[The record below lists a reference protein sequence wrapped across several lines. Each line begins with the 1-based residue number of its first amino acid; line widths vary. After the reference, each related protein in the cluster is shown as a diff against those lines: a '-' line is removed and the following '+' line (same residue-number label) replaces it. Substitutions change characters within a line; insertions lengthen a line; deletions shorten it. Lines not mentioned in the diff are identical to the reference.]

1 MRSRYIIEFLAL
13 WETLHNPDF
22 FNKNKKVNFELSIK
36 DLGEKYMWNDI
47 ETTTDYLHFS
57 VVSKTVADL
66 IIESGDNPI
75 SIGISGSW
83 GAGKSS
89 MVKMIGKDLNDQS
102 SDNKYIFL
110 EFNAWLY
117 QGYEDAK
124 SALLQSVTMKLTE
137 EMKKQGIDEDGE
149 LGKKFKKF
157 LKRINWFQVSKLAL
171 PLLAG
176 FIPGA
181 APVGVIANFA
191 NVIKSSWNN
200 RDKKSENSEAI
211 DTAIEGLTPELEN
224 LLNDNEEMS
233 EPATKQIE
241 EIRKEFEEILKQLKV
256 KLVVLVDDLDRCL
269 PETAISTLEAMRLLL
284 FVEQTAFIIAAD
296 EQMIR
301 NGVRAHFNGVELSD
315 ELVTSYFDK
324 LIQVPIKI
332 PHLGIAEVKVYIV
345 LLFMELEVKRNGV
358 RQEAFLEAQN
368 KLSKLLN
375 KAWEDDVTAEKIEG
389 VFDDDTERTMKEYV
403 AIADQLAGIL
413 VSADNIKGNPRLIKR
428 LLNALEIR
436 KKVAKINGMML
447 DSGVLIKMLL
457 FERCASEG
465 AFDYL
470 AKEVANAEE
479 GKPEF
484 IQKLE
489 DSLISGEKYEFPD
502 VTWNND
508 FVQKWVLIEP
518 KLGGLDLRPLLYLS
532 RDKALSFAAYD
543 ELSIKGKELLTA
555 LKKVKNGTYLR
566 ELVESIKSL
575 GIREAEKLLKR
586 IISLGRNEQ
595 WNVNALFAAVHI
607 REAFP
612 ELGRNL
618 ALALCEIPAK
628 SRKAPIIPVIA
639 EKEWAK
645 DMLKQWADDSETPDS
660 VKRAITQNTQKK

>member
-1 MRSRYIIEFLAL
+1 
-13 WETLHNPDF
+13 
-22 FNKNKKVNFELSIK
+22 
-36 DLGEKYMWNDI
+36 MWNDI

-66 IIESGDNPI
+66 IIESGENPI
-75 SIGISGSW
+75 SIGVSGSW
-83 GAGKSS
+83 GVGKSS
-89 MVKMIGKDLNDQS
+89 MVKMIGKDLNEQLS
-102 SDNKYIFL
+102 SDNQYIFL

-181 APVGVIANFA
+181 ASVGVIANFA
-191 NVIKSSWNN
+191 NAIKSSWNN

-211 DTAIEGLTPELEN
+211 NTAIEGLTPELES
-224 LLNDNEEMS
+224 LLNDNKEVA

-241 EIRKEFEEILKQLKV
+241 EIRKEFEEILGQLKV

-284 FVEQTAFIIAAD
+284 FVKRTAFIIAAD

-315 ELVTSYFDK
+315 GLVTSYFDK

-345 LLFMELEVKRNGV
+345 LLFMELEVRRNRV
-358 RQEAFLEAQN
+358 KQETFSDAQN
-368 KLSKLLN
+368 KLSNLLS

-389 VFDDDTERTMKEYV
+389 VFDDDTRKIMKEYI

-413 VSADNIKGNPRLIKR
+413 VCADNIKGNPRLIKR

-436 KKVAKINGMML
+436 KKVAKFNGMTL

-470 AKEVANAEE
+470 AKEVANAEA

-489 DSLISGEKYEFPD
+489 DSLISGEKYESPD

-518 KLGGLDLRPLLYLS
+518 KLGGIDLRPLLYLS
-532 RDKALSFAAYD
+532 KDKALSFVAYD
-543 ELSIKGKELLTA
+543 ELSVKGEELLTA
-555 LKKVKNGTYLR
+555 LKKVKNGTYLK

-575 GIREAEKLLKR
+575 GIKEAEKLLKR

-595 WNVNALFAAVHI
+595 WNVNILFAAVHI
-607 REAFP
+607 TEAFP

-618 ALALCEIPAK
+618 ASALCEIPAK
-628 SRKAPIIPVIA
+628 ARKAPIVPVIA

-645 DMLKQWADDSETPDS
+645 DMLKQWGDDSETPDS
-660 VKRAITQNTQKK
+660 VKRAITQNMQKR

>member
-1 MRSRYIIEFLAL
+1 MRSCDVIKFLAL

-22 FNKNKKVNFELSIK
+22 FNKNKKINFQLAIK

-57 VVSKTVADL
+57 VVSKTAADL

-83 GAGKSS
+83 GTGKSS
-89 MVKMIGKDLNDQS
+89 MVKMIGKDLNEQS
-102 SDNKYIFL
+102 SDNNYIFL

-124 SALLQSVTMKLTE
+124 SALLQSVTTKLTE
-137 EMKKQGIDEDGE
+137 EMKKQKIDEDGE
-149 LGKKFKKF
+149 LGKKFKNF

-176 FIPGA
+176 LIPGA
-181 APVGVIANFA
+181 TPVGVIANFA
-191 NVIKSSWNN
+191 NAIKSSWNN

-211 DTAIEGLTPELEN
+211 NTAIEGLAPELEN

-233 EPATKQIE
+233 EPVTKQIE
-241 EIRKEFEEILKQLKV
+241 EIRKEFQEILKKLKV

-284 FVEQTAFIIAAD
+284 FVERTAFIIAAD

-345 LLFMELEVKRNGV
+345 LLFLELEVKRNRVG
-358 RQEAFLEAQN
+358 QETFLDAQN
-368 KLSKLLN
+368 KLSNLLY

-389 VFDDDTERTMKEYV
+389 VFDADTEKTMKEYV

-436 KKVAKINGMML
+436 KKVAQINGMTL

-489 DSLISGEKYEFPD
+489 DSLISGEKYEPPD

-518 KLGGLDLRPLLYLS
+518 KLGGIDLRPLLYLS
-532 RDKALSFAAYD
+532 RDKALSFVAYD
-543 ELSIKGKELLTA
+543 ELSIKGKELLNA

-575 GIREAEKLLKR
+575 GIREAEKLFKR

-595 WNVNALFAAVHI
+595 WNVNTLFAAVHI
-607 REAFP
+607 TEAFP

-618 ALALCEIPAK
+618 ASALCEIPAK

-645 DMLKQWADDSETPDS
+645 DMLKQWTDDSETPDS
-660 VKRAITQNTQKK
+660 VIRAITQNTQKK

>member
-1 MRSRYIIEFLAL
+1 
-13 WETLHNPDF
+13 
-22 FNKNKKVNFELSIK
+22 
-36 DLGEKYMWNDI
+36 MWNDI

-66 IIESGDNPI
+66 IIESGDSPI
-75 SIGISGSW
+75 SIGVSGSW
-83 GAGKSS
+83 GTGKSS
-89 MVKMIGKDLNDQS
+89 MVKMIGRDLNDQS
-102 SDNKYIFL
+102 GDNKYIFL

-137 EMKKQGIDEDGE
+137 EIKKQGIDETDE

-191 NVIKSSWNN
+191 NAIKSSWNN
-200 RDKKSENSEAI
+200 RNDKSENSEKINA
-211 DTAIEGLTPELEN
+211 AIEGLTPELEN
-224 LLNDNEEMS
+224 LLNDNEEVA

-241 EIRKEFEEILKQLKV
+241 EIRKEFEEILEQLKV

-284 FVEQTAFIIAAD
+284 FVNRTAFIIAAD

-301 NGVRAHFNGVELSD
+301 NGVRAHFNSVELSD
-315 ELVTSYFDK
+315 GLVTSYFDK

-332 PHLGIAEVKVYIV
+332 PHLGVAEVKVYIV
-345 LLFMELEVKRNGV
+345 LLFMELEVRRNRV
-358 RQEAFLEAQN
+358 KQVTFSDVQN
-368 KLSKLLN
+368 KLSNLLS
-375 KAWEDDVTAEKIEG
+375 KAWEDDVTVEKIEG
-389 VFDDDTERTMKEYV
+389 VFDDVTEKIMKEYV

-436 KKVAKINGMML
+436 KKVAKFNGMTL

-470 AKEVANAEE
+470 AKEVANAED

-484 IQKLE
+484 IQRLE
-489 DSLISGEKYEFPD
+489 DDLLNGEKYESPD
-502 VTWNND
+502 ATWNND
-508 FVQKWVLIEP
+508 FVQKWVLVEP
-518 KLGGLDLRPLLYLS
+518 KLGGMDLRPLLYLS
-532 RDKALSFAAYD
+532 RDKALSFVAYD
-543 ELSIKGKELLTA
+543 ELSAKGEELLTA
-555 LKKVKNGTYLR
+555 LKKVKSSIYQD
-566 ELVESIKSL
+566 LVEEVKSL
-575 GIREAEKLLKR
+575 GIKEAEILLKR

-595 WNVNALFAAVHI
+595 WNVNILFAALHI
-607 REAFP
+607 TEAFP
-612 ELGRNL
+612 ELGRN
-618 ALALCEIPAK
+618 LALCEIPAK
-628 SRKAPIIPVIA
+628 SRKAPIIPIIA

-645 DMLKQWADDSETPDS
+645 DMLKQWNDDPKTPNS
-660 VKRAITQNTQKK
+660 VKKAIKLKK

>member
-1 MRSRYIIEFLAL
+1 
-13 WETLHNPDF
+13 
-22 FNKNKKVNFELSIK
+22 
-36 DLGEKYMWNDI
+36 MWNDI

-75 SIGISGSW
+75 SIGVSGSW

-102 SDNKYIFL
+102 GNNKYIFL

-124 SALLQSVTMKLTE
+124 SALLESVTQKLTE
-137 EMKKQGIDEDGE
+137 EMQKQGIDEDDE

-191 NVIKSSWNN
+191 NAIKNSWNN
-200 RDKKSENSEAI
+200 REKKSENGEAI
-211 DTAIEGLTPELEN
+211 NIAFEGLTPELES
-224 LLNDNEEMS
+224 LLKDNEEIA
-233 EPATKQIE
+233 EPVTKQIE
-241 EIRKEFEEILKQLKV
+241 EIRKEFEEILEQLKV

-284 FVEQTAFIIAAD
+284 FVKRTAFIIAAD

-315 ELVTSYFDK
+315 GLVTSYFDK

-345 LLFMELEVKRNGV
+345 LLFMELEVRRSRL
-358 RQEAFLEAQN
+358 RQETFSDAQN
-368 KLSKLLN
+368 KLSNLLA
-375 KAWEDDVTAEKIEG
+375 KAWEDDITADKIEA
-389 VFDDDTERTMKEYV
+389 VFDDTTKAIMKESV
-403 AIADQLAGIL
+403 SIADQLSGIL

-436 KKVAKINGMML
+436 KKVAKFNGMTL

-470 AKEVANAEE
+470 AKEVASAAD

-484 IQKLE
+484 IQKIE
-489 DSLISGEKYEFPD
+489 DGLISGEIYESPD
-502 VTWNND
+502 ATWNDD

-518 KLGGLDLRPLLYLS
+518 KLSRIDLRPLLYLS

-543 ELSIKGKELLTA
+543 ELSAKGEEMLIA
-555 LKKVKNGTYLR
+555 LKKIKNGTYLKN
-566 ELVESIKSL
+566 LVESIKSL
-575 GIREAEKLLKR
+575 GIKEAEKLLKR
-586 IISLGRNEQ
+586 MISSGRNEQ
-595 WNVNALFAAVHI
+595 WNVDILFAAVHI
-607 REAFP
+607 TEAFP

-645 DMLKQWADDSETPDS
+645 DMLKQWEDDSETPES
-660 VKRAITQNTQKK
+660 VKRAITQNTQRK

>member
-1 MRSRYIIEFLAL
+1 
-13 WETLHNPDF
+13 
-22 FNKNKKVNFELSIK
+22 
-36 DLGEKYMWNDI
+36 MWNDI

-66 IIESGDNPI
+66 IIESGDSPI
-75 SIGISGSW
+75 SIGVSGSW
-83 GAGKSS
+83 GTGKSS
-89 MVKMIGKDLNDQS
+89 MVKMIGRDLNDQS
-102 SDNKYIFL
+102 GDNKYIFL

-137 EMKKQGIDEDGE
+137 EIKKQGIDETDE

-191 NVIKSSWNN
+191 NAIKSSWNN
-200 RDKKSENSEAI
+200 RNDKSENSEKI
-211 DTAIEGLTPELEN
+211 NVAIEGLTPELEN
-224 LLNDNEEMS
+224 LLNDNEEVA

-241 EIRKEFEEILKQLKV
+241 EIRKEFEEILEQLKV
-256 KLVVLVDDLDRCL
+256 KLVILVDDLDRCL

-284 FVEQTAFIIAAD
+284 FVNRTAFIIAAD

-301 NGVRAHFNGVELSD
+301 NGVRAHFNSVELSD
-315 ELVTSYFDK
+315 GLVTSYFDK

-332 PHLGIAEVKVYIV
+332 PHLGVAEVKVYIV
-345 LLFMELEVKRNGV
+345 LLFMELEVRRNRV
-358 RQEAFLEAQN
+358 KQVTFSDVQN
-368 KLSKLLN
+368 KLSNLLS
-375 KAWEDDVTAEKIEG
+375 KAWEDDVTVEKIEG
-389 VFDDDTERTMKEYV
+389 VFDDVTKKIMKEYV

-436 KKVAKINGMML
+436 KKVAKFNGMTL

-470 AKEVANAEE
+470 AKEVANAED

-484 IQKLE
+484 IQRLE
-489 DSLISGEKYEFPD
+489 DDLLNGEKYESPD
-502 VTWNND
+502 ATWNND

-518 KLGGLDLRPLLYLS
+518 KLGGMDLRPLLYLS
-532 RDKALSFAAYD
+532 RDKALSFVAYD
-543 ELSIKGKELLTA
+543 ELSAKGEELLTA
-555 LKKVKNGTYLR
+555 LKKVKSSIYQD
-566 ELVESIKSL
+566 LVEEVKSL
-575 GIREAEKLLKR
+575 GIKEAEILLKR

-595 WNVNALFAAVHI
+595 WNVNILFAALHI
-607 REAFP
+607 TEAFP

-618 ALALCEIPAK
+618 ASALCEIPGK
-628 SRKAPIIPVIA
+628 SRKAPIIPIIA

-645 DMLKQWADDSETPDS
+645 DMLKQWNDDPKTPNS
-660 VKRAITQNTQKK
+660 VKKAIKLKK

>member
-1 MRSRYIIEFLAL
+1 
-13 WETLHNPDF
+13 
-22 FNKNKKVNFELSIK
+22 
-36 DLGEKYMWNDI
+36 MWNDI
-47 ETTTDYLHFS
+47 ETTTDYLNFS
-57 VVSKTVADL
+57 IVSKTVADL

-75 SIGISGSW
+75 SIGVSGSW
-83 GAGKSS
+83 GVGKSS
-89 MVKMIGKDLNDQS
+89 MVKMIGKDLNNQS
-102 SDNKYIFL
+102 GDNKYIFL

-124 SALLQSVTMKLTE
+124 SALLQSVTQKLTE
-137 EMKKQGIDEDGE
+137 QMQKQGINEDGE

-157 LKRINWFQVSKLAL
+157 LKRINWFQVSKLTL
-171 PLLAG
+171 PLFAG

-181 APVGVIANFA
+181 ASVGVIANFA
-191 NVIKSSWNN
+191 NAIKNSWNN
-200 RDKKSENSEAI
+200 RDKKSENGEAI
-211 DTAIEGLTPELEN
+211 NTAFEGLTPELEN
-224 LLNDNEEMS
+224 FLKDNEEIV
-233 EPATKQIE
+233 EPVTKQIE
-241 EIRKEFEEILKQLKV
+241 EIRDEFEEILGQLKV

-284 FVEQTAFIIAAD
+284 FVKRTAFIIAAD

-315 ELVTSYFDK
+315 GLVTSYFDK

-345 LLFMELEVKRNGV
+345 LLFMELEVRRNRV
-358 RQEAFLEAQN
+358 KQETFSDAQN
-368 KLSKLLN
+368 KLSNFLS
-375 KAWEDDVTAEKIEG
+375 KAWEDDVTIEKIKG
-389 VFDDDTERTMKEYV
+389 VFDDDTEKIMKEYI

-413 VSADNIKGNPRLIKR
+413 VSDDNIKGNPRLIKR

-436 KKVAKINGMML
+436 KKVAKFNGMTL

-470 AKEVANAEE
+470 AKEVANAET

-489 DSLISGEKYEFPD
+489 DSLMNGEKYESPN

-518 KLGGLDLRPLLYLS
+518 KLGGIDLRPLLYLS
-532 RDKALSFAAYD
+532 KDKALSFVAYD
-543 ELSIKGKELLTA
+543 ELSVKGEELLTA
-555 LKKVKNGTYLR
+555 LKKVKNGTYLK
-566 ELVESIKSL
+566 ELVDSIKSL
-575 GIREAEKLLKR
+575 GIKEAEKLLKR
-586 IISLGRNEQ
+586 VISLGRNEQ
-595 WNVNALFAAVHI
+595 WNVNILFAAVHI
-607 REAFP
+607 TEAFP
-612 ELGRNL
+612 EIGRNL
-618 ALALCEIPAK
+618 ASALCEIPPK
-628 SRKAPIIPVIA
+628 SRKAPIVPVIA

-645 DMLKQWADDSETPDS
+645 DMLKQWDNDSETPAS

>member
-1 MRSRYIIEFLAL
+1 
-13 WETLHNPDF
+13 
-22 FNKNKKVNFELSIK
+22 
-36 DLGEKYMWNDI
+36 MWNDI

-66 IIESGDNPI
+66 IIESGDSPI
-75 SIGISGSW
+75 SIGVSGSW
-83 GAGKSS
+83 GTGKSS
-89 MVKMIGKDLNDQS
+89 MVKMIGRDLNDQS
-102 SDNKYIFL
+102 GDNKYIFL

-137 EMKKQGIDEDGE
+137 EIKKQGIDETDE

-191 NVIKSSWNN
+191 NAIKSSWNN
-200 RDKKSENSEAI
+200 RNDKSENSEKI
-211 DTAIEGLTPELEN
+211 NVAIEGLTPELEN
-224 LLNDNEEMS
+224 LLNDNEEVA

-241 EIRKEFEEILKQLKV
+241 EIRKEFEEILEQLKV

-269 PETAISTLEAMRLLL
+269 PETAVSTLEAMRLLL
-284 FVEQTAFIIAAD
+284 FVKRTAFIIAAD

-301 NGVRAHFNGVELSD
+301 NGVRAHFNSVELSD
-315 ELVTSYFDK
+315 GLVTSYFDK

-332 PHLGIAEVKVYIV
+332 PHVGVAEVKVYIV
-345 LLFMELEVKRNGV
+345 LLFMELEVRRNRV
-358 RQEAFLEAQN
+358 KQVTFSDVQN
-368 KLSKLLN
+368 KLSNLLS
-375 KAWEDDVTAEKIEG
+375 KAWEDDVTVEKIEG
-389 VFDDDTERTMKEYV
+389 VFDDVTEKIMKEYV

-436 KKVAKINGMML
+436 KKVAKFNGMTL

-470 AKEVANAEE
+470 AKEVANAED

-484 IQKLE
+484 IQRLE
-489 DSLISGEKYEFPD
+489 DDLLNGEKYESPD
-502 VTWNND
+502 ATWNND
-508 FVQKWVLIEP
+508 FVQKWVLVEP
-518 KLGGLDLRPLLYLS
+518 KLGGMDLRPLLYLS
-532 RDKALSFAAYD
+532 RDKALSFVAYD
-543 ELSIKGKELLTA
+543 ELSAKGEELLTA
-555 LKKVKNGTYLR
+555 LKKVKSSIYQD
-566 ELVESIKSL
+566 LVEEVKSL
-575 GIREAEKLLKR
+575 GIKEAEILLKR

-595 WNVNALFAAVHI
+595 WNVNILFAALHI
-607 REAFP
+607 TEAFP

-618 ALALCEIPAK
+618 ASALCEIPGK
-628 SRKAPIIPVIA
+628 SRKAPIIPIIA

-645 DMLKQWADDSETPDS
+645 DMLKQWNDDPETPNS
-660 VKRAITQNTQKK
+660 VKKAIKLKK

>member
-1 MRSRYIIEFLAL
+1 
-13 WETLHNPDF
+13 
-22 FNKNKKVNFELSIK
+22 
-36 DLGEKYMWNDI
+36 MWNDI
-47 ETTTDYLHFS
+47 ETTTDYLNFS
-57 VVSKTVADL
+57 IVSKTVADL

-75 SIGISGSW
+75 SIGVSGSW
-83 GAGKSS
+83 GVGKSS
-89 MVKMIGKDLNDQS
+89 MVKMIGKDLNNQS
-102 SDNKYIFL
+102 GDNKYIFL

-124 SALLQSVTMKLTE
+124 SALLQSVTQKLTE
-137 EMKKQGIDEDGE
+137 QMQKQGINEDGE

-157 LKRINWFQVSKLAL
+157 LKRINWFQVSKLIL
-171 PLLAG
+171 PLFAG

-181 APVGVIANFA
+181 ASVGVIANFA
-191 NVIKSSWNN
+191 NAIKNSWNN
-200 RDKKSENSEAI
+200 RDKKSENGEAI
-211 DTAIEGLTPELEN
+211 NTAFEGLTPELEN
-224 LLNDNEEMS
+224 FLKDNEEIV
-233 EPATKQIE
+233 EPVTKQIE
-241 EIRKEFEEILKQLKV
+241 EIRDEFEEILGQLKV

-284 FVEQTAFIIAAD
+284 FVKRTAFIIAAD

-315 ELVTSYFDK
+315 GLVTSYFDK

-345 LLFMELEVKRNGV
+345 LLFMELEVRRNRV
-358 RQEAFLEAQN
+358 KQETFSDAQN
-368 KLSKLLN
+368 KLSNFLS
-375 KAWEDDVTAEKIEG
+375 KAWEDDVTIEKIKG
-389 VFDDDTERTMKEYV
+389 VFDDDTEKIMKEYI

-413 VSADNIKGNPRLIKR
+413 VSDDNIKGNPRLIKR

-436 KKVAKINGMML
+436 KKVAKFNGMTL

-470 AKEVANAEE
+470 AKEVANAET

-489 DSLISGEKYEFPD
+489 DSLMNGEKYESPN

-518 KLGGLDLRPLLYLS
+518 KLGGIDLRPLLYLS
-532 RDKALSFAAYD
+532 KDKALSFVAYD
-543 ELSIKGKELLTA
+543 ELSVKGEELLTA
-555 LKKVKNGTYLR
+555 LKKVKNGTYLK
-566 ELVESIKSL
+566 ELVDSIKSL
-575 GIREAEKLLKR
+575 GIKEAEKLLKR
-586 IISLGRNEQ
+586 VISLGRNEQ
-595 WNVNALFAAVHI
+595 WNVNILFAAVHI
-607 REAFP
+607 TEAFP
-612 ELGRNL
+612 EIGRNL
-618 ALALCEIPAK
+618 ASALCEIPPK
-628 SRKAPIIPVIA
+628 SRKAPIVPVIA

-645 DMLKQWADDSETPDS
+645 DMLKQWDNDSETPAS

>member
-1 MRSRYIIEFLAL
+1 
-13 WETLHNPDF
+13 
-22 FNKNKKVNFELSIK
+22 
-36 DLGEKYMWNDI
+36 MWNDI

-66 IIESGDNPI
+66 IIESGDSPI
-75 SIGISGSW
+75 SIGVSGSW
-83 GAGKSS
+83 GTGKSS
-89 MVKMIGKDLNDQS
+89 MVKMIGRDLNDQS
-102 SDNKYIFL
+102 GDNKYIFL

-137 EMKKQGIDEDGE
+137 EIKKQGIDETDE

-191 NVIKSSWNN
+191 NAIKSSWNN
-200 RDKKSENSEAI
+200 RNDKSENSEKI
-211 DTAIEGLTPELEN
+211 NVAIEGLTPELEN
-224 LLNDNEEMS
+224 LLNDNEEVA

-241 EIRKEFEEILKQLKV
+241 EIRKEFEEILEQLKV
-256 KLVVLVDDLDRCL
+256 KLVILVDDLDRCL

-284 FVEQTAFIIAAD
+284 FVNRTAFIIAAD

-301 NGVRAHFNGVELSD
+301 NGVRAHFNSVELSD
-315 ELVTSYFDK
+315 GLVTSYFDK

-332 PHLGIAEVKVYIV
+332 PHLGVAEVKVYIV
-345 LLFMELEVKRNGV
+345 LLFMELEVRRNRV
-358 RQEAFLEAQN
+358 KQVTFSDVQN
-368 KLSKLLN
+368 KLSNLLS
-375 KAWEDDVTAEKIEG
+375 KAWEDDVTVEKIEG
-389 VFDDDTERTMKEYV
+389 VFDDVTEKIMKEYV

-436 KKVAKINGMML
+436 KKVAKFNGMTL

-470 AKEVANAEE
+470 AKEVANAED

-484 IQKLE
+484 IQRLE
-489 DSLISGEKYEFPD
+489 DDLLNGEKYESPD
-502 VTWNND
+502 ATWNND
-508 FVQKWVLIEP
+508 FVQKWVLVEP
-518 KLGGLDLRPLLYLS
+518 KLGGMDLRPLLYLS
-532 RDKALSFAAYD
+532 RDKALSFVAYD
-543 ELSIKGKELLTA
+543 ELSAKGEELLTA
-555 LKKVKNGTYLR
+555 LKKVKSSIYQD
-566 ELVESIKSL
+566 LVEEVKSL
-575 GIREAEKLLKR
+575 GIKEAEILLKR

-595 WNVNALFAAVHI
+595 WNVNILFAALHI
-607 REAFP
+607 TEAFP

-618 ALALCEIPAK
+618 ASALCEIPGK
-628 SRKAPIIPVIA
+628 SRKAPIIPIIA

-645 DMLKQWADDSETPDS
+645 DMLKQWNDDPKTPNS
-660 VKRAITQNTQKK
+660 VKKAIKLKK

>member
-1 MRSRYIIEFLAL
+1 
-13 WETLHNPDF
+13 
-22 FNKNKKVNFELSIK
+22 
-36 DLGEKYMWNDI
+36 MWNDV

-83 GAGKSS
+83 GTGKSS
-89 MVKMIGKDLNDQS
+89 MVKMIGKDLSEQS
-102 SDNKYIFL
+102 GDNKYIFL

-124 SALLQSVTMKLTE
+124 SALLQSVTTKLTE
-137 EMKKQGIDEDGE
+137 EMKKQGIDEEDE
-149 LGKKFKKF
+149 VGKKFKRF

-181 APVGVIANFA
+181 APVGVIANFV
-191 NVIKSSWNN
+191 NSIKNSLDNH
-200 RDKKSENSEAI
+200 DKKVENGEAI
-211 DTAIEGLTPELEN
+211 NTAFEGLAPEVRD
-224 LLNDNEEMS
+224 LLNGNEEME
-233 EPATKQIE
+233 EPTTKQIE
-241 EIRKEFEEILKQLKV
+241 EIRKEFEEILEELNV

-284 FVEQTAFIIAAD
+284 FVKRTAFIIAAD

-315 ELVTSYFDK
+315 GLVTSYFDK

-345 LLFMELEVKRNGV
+345 LLFMELEVKRGKMK
-358 RQEAFLEAQN
+358 QEIFLDVQN
-368 KLSKLLN
+368 KLGNLLS
-375 KAWEDDVTAEKIEG
+375 KAWESDVTAEKIEK
-389 VFDDDTERTMKEYV
+389 VFDEDTEVIMKEYV

-413 VSADNIKGNPRLIKR
+413 VSDDNIKGNPRLIKR

-436 KKVAKINGMML
+436 KKVAKFNGMTL
-447 DSGVLIKMLL
+447 DAGVLIKMLL

-479 GKPEF
+479 GKPGF
-484 IQKLE
+484 IQRLEEKLINGDE
-489 DSLISGEKYEFPD
+489 YEAPD
-502 VTWNND
+502 ATWNDD

-518 KLGGLDLRPLLYLS
+518 KLSEIDLRPLLYLS
-532 RDKALSFAAYD
+532 RDKALSFVAYD
-543 ELSIKGKELLTA
+543 ELSVKGEEVLAA
-555 LKKVKNGTYLR
+555 LKVVQNGTYLKN
-566 ELVESIKSL
+566 LIESIKSL
-575 GIREAEKLLKR
+575 GLKEIEKVMKR
-586 IISLGRNEQ
+586 VISLGRNEQ
-595 WNVNALFAAVHI
+595 WNANILFAAMHI
-607 REAFP
+607 TEAFP

-618 ALALCEIPAK
+618 VLALSEIPAK

-639 EKEWAK
+639 DKEWAK
-645 DMLKQWADDSETPDS
+645 DMLKQWKEDSETPDA
-660 VKRAITQNTQKK
+660 VKRAIIQNTHKK

>member
-1 MRSRYIIEFLAL
+1 M
-13 WETLHNPDF
+13 
-22 FNKNKKVNFELSIK
+22 
-36 DLGEKYMWNDI
+36 
-47 ETTTDYLHFS
+47 
-57 VVSKTVADL
+57 
-66 IIESGDNPI
+66 
-75 SIGISGSW
+75 
-83 GAGKSS
+83 
-89 MVKMIGKDLNDQS
+89 
-102 SDNKYIFL
+102 
-110 EFNAWLY
+110 
-117 QGYEDAK
+117 
-124 SALLQSVTMKLTE
+124 
-137 EMKKQGIDEDGE
+137 
-149 LGKKFKKF
+149 
-157 LKRINWFQVSKLAL
+157 
-171 PLLAG
+171 
-176 FIPGA
+176 
-181 APVGVIANFA
+181 
-191 NVIKSSWNN
+191 
-200 RDKKSENSEAI
+200 
-211 DTAIEGLTPELEN
+211 
-224 LLNDNEEMS
+224 
-233 EPATKQIE
+233 
-241 EIRKEFEEILKQLKV
+241 
-256 KLVVLVDDLDRCL
+256 
-269 PETAISTLEAMRLLL
+269 
-284 FVEQTAFIIAAD
+284 
-296 EQMIR
+296 
-301 NGVRAHFNGVELSD
+301 
-315 ELVTSYFDK
+315 
-324 LIQVPIKI
+324 
-332 PHLGIAEVKVYIV
+332 
-345 LLFMELEVKRNGV
+345 

-502 VTWNND
+502 VTWNNN

-543 ELSIKGKELLTA
+543 ELSIKGKELLNA
-555 LKKVKNGTYLR
+555 LKIVTNGTYLR

-607 REAFP
+607 TEAFP

-660 VKRAITQNTQKK
+660 VKRAITQNTQKKWG

>member
-284 FVEQTAFIIAAD
+284 FVERTAFIIAAD

-375 KAWEDDVTAEKIEG
+375 KAFTFHCSLRPKLI
-389 VFDDDTERTMKEYV
+389 
-403 AIADQLAGIL
+403 IL
-413 VSADNIKGNPRLIKR
+413 FNNFSA
-428 LLNALEIR
+428 
-436 KKVAKINGMML
+436 
-447 DSGVLIKMLL
+447 
-457 FERCASEG
+457 
-465 AFDYL
+465 
-470 AKEVANAEE
+470 
-479 GKPEF
+479 
-484 IQKLE
+484 
-489 DSLISGEKYEFPD
+489 SLIPRDLIDSTSSLRYVPFFTFFNA
-502 VTWNND
+502 VNNSLP
-508 FVQKWVLIEP
+508 LIESSS
-518 KLGGLDLRPLLYLS
+518 YAANES
-532 RDKALSFAAYD
+532 ALSLLRYKSGRKSSPPSFG
-543 ELSIKGKELLTA
+543 SI
-555 LKKVKNGTYLR
+555 
-566 ELVESIKSL
+566 
-575 GIREAEKLLKR
+575 
-586 IISLGRNEQ
+586 
-595 WNVNALFAAVHI
+595 
-607 REAFP
+607 
-612 ELGRNL
+612 
-618 ALALCEIPAK
+618 
-628 SRKAPIIPVIA
+628 
-639 EKEWAK
+639 
-645 DMLKQWADDSETPDS
+645 
-660 VKRAITQNTQKK
+660 NTQKK

>member
-1 MRSRYIIEFLAL
+1 
-13 WETLHNPDF
+13 
-22 FNKNKKVNFELSIK
+22 
-36 DLGEKYMWNDI
+36 MWNDI

-66 IIESGDNPI
+66 IIESGENPI
-75 SIGISGSW
+75 SIGVSGSW
-83 GAGKSS
+83 GVGKSS
-89 MVKMIGKDLNDQS
+89 MVKMIGKDLNEQLS

-181 APVGVIANFA
+181 ASVGVIANFA
-191 NVIKSSWNN
+191 NAIKSSWNN

-211 DTAIEGLTPELEN
+211 NTAIEGLTPELES
-224 LLNDNEEMS
+224 LLNDNKEVA

-241 EIRKEFEEILKQLKV
+241 EIRKEFEEILGQLKV

-284 FVEQTAFIIAAD
+284 FVKRTAFIIAAD

-315 ELVTSYFDK
+315 GLVTSYFDK

-345 LLFMELEVKRNGV
+345 LLFMELEVRRNRV
-358 RQEAFLEAQN
+358 KQETFSDAQN
-368 KLSKLLN
+368 KLSNLLS

-389 VFDDDTERTMKEYV
+389 VFDDDTKKIMKEYV

-436 KKVAKINGMML
+436 KKVAKFNGMTL

-470 AKEVANAEE
+470 AKEVANAEA

-489 DSLISGEKYEFPD
+489 DSLISGEKYESPD

-518 KLGGLDLRPLLYLS
+518 KLGGIDLRPLLYLS
-532 RDKALSFAAYD
+532 KDKALSFVAYD
-543 ELSIKGKELLTA
+543 ELSVKGEELLTA
-555 LKKVKNGTYLR
+555 LKKVKNGTYLK

-575 GIREAEKLLKR
+575 GIKEAEKLLKR

-595 WNVNALFAAVHI
+595 WNVNILFAAVHI
-607 REAFP
+607 TEAFP

-618 ALALCEIPAK
+618 ASALCEIPAK
-628 SRKAPIIPVIA
+628 ARKAPIVPVIA
-639 EKEWAK
+639 EKQWAK
-645 DMLKQWADDSETPDS
+645 DMLKQWDDDSETPDS
-660 VKRAITQNTQKK
+660 VKRAITQNMQKR

>member
-1 MRSRYIIEFLAL
+1 
-13 WETLHNPDF
+13 
-22 FNKNKKVNFELSIK
+22 
-36 DLGEKYMWNDI
+36 MWNDI

-191 NVIKSSWNN
+191 NAIKSSWNN
-200 RDKKSENSEAI
+200 RNKKSENSEAI

-224 LLNDNEEMS
+224 LLNNNEEMS

-284 FVEQTAFIIAAD
+284 FVERTAFIIAAD

-368 KLSKLLN
+368 KLSKLLK

-607 REAFP
+607 TEAFP

-628 SRKAPIIPVIA
+628 SRKTPIIPVIA

>member
-1 MRSRYIIEFLAL
+1 
-13 WETLHNPDF
+13 
-22 FNKNKKVNFELSIK
+22 
-36 DLGEKYMWNDI
+36 MWNDI

-66 IIESGDNPI
+66 IIESGDSPI
-75 SIGISGSW
+75 SIGVSGSW
-83 GAGKSS
+83 GTGKSS
-89 MVKMIGKDLNDQS
+89 MVKMIGRDLNDQS
-102 SDNKYIFL
+102 GDNKYIFL

-137 EMKKQGIDEDGE
+137 EIKKQGIDETDE

-191 NVIKSSWNN
+191 NAIKSSWNN
-200 RDKKSENSEAI
+200 RNDKSENSEKI
-211 DTAIEGLTPELEN
+211 NVAIEGLTPELEN
-224 LLNDNEEMS
+224 LLNDNEEVA

-241 EIRKEFEEILKQLKV
+241 EIRKEFEEILEQLKV
-256 KLVVLVDDLDRCL
+256 KLVILVDDLDRCL

-284 FVEQTAFIIAAD
+284 FVNRTAFIIAAD

-315 ELVTSYFDK
+315 GLVTSYFDK

-332 PHLGIAEVKVYIV
+332 PHLGVAEVKVYIV
-345 LLFMELEVKRNGV
+345 LLFMELEVRRNRV
-358 RQEAFLEAQN
+358 KQVTFSDVQN
-368 KLSKLLN
+368 KLSNLLS
-375 KAWEDDVTAEKIEG
+375 KAWEDDVTVEKIEG
-389 VFDDDTERTMKEYV
+389 GFDDVTEKIMKEYV

-436 KKVAKINGMML
+436 KKVAKFNGMTL

-470 AKEVANAEE
+470 AKEVANAED

-484 IQKLE
+484 IQRLE
-489 DSLISGEKYEFPD
+489 DDLLNGEKYESPD
-502 VTWNND
+502 ATWNND
-508 FVQKWVLIEP
+508 FVQKWVLVEP
-518 KLGGLDLRPLLYLS
+518 KLGGMDLRPLLYLS
-532 RDKALSFAAYD
+532 RDKALSFVAYD
-543 ELSIKGKELLTA
+543 ELSAKGEELLTA
-555 LKKVKNGTYLR
+555 LKKVKSSIYQD
-566 ELVESIKSL
+566 LVEEVKSL
-575 GIREAEKLLKR
+575 GIKEAEILLKR

-595 WNVNALFAAVHI
+595 WNVNILFAALHI
-607 REAFP
+607 TEAFP

-618 ALALCEIPAK
+618 ASALCEIPGK
-628 SRKAPIIPVIA
+628 SRKAPIIPIIA

-645 DMLKQWADDSETPDS
+645 DMLKQWNDDPETPNS
-660 VKRAITQNTQKK
+660 VKKAIKLKK